1 MHRFIS
7 QDRILEEGVCS
18 VVAAEGTPGNDAAA
32 GVTCSSGASLDAM
45 QRDCIAPGART
56 ASHPRQ
62 LPVRTAHLP
71 ALQMRPGNARDRHA
85 MQAYAAAHDLNGL
98 MHEFTHSLILNR
110 PADPVAF
117 LHGVLGE
124 RMASNGGNSA
134 TENRPIME
142 HRLAQGTTDAAML
155 RVQVEYSGH
164 EGMRCRNFSTLVASA
179 SPMARSGAQA
189 QATGAIRSLLWAAD
203 SSPSAQEKTV
213 AQQPS
218 VNAAV
223 LAVEES
229 LLAFWMMRGGGEEGD
244 TSIAAF
250 FRTASGLT
258 WAPIGTARPTL
269 GRELVNKELRD
280 ALAQKL
286 EIDASEDGT
295 NEKALQFTRG
305 EWDRLGVRLDPGV
318 NFFVKVGDFF
328 FKPAEN
334 EGVPATLN
342 AEELGT
348 VVRETLGCD
357 LDPAHDTSLLER
369 LTRAPRY
376 ETPLLLTLLLSLQT
390 RVSL

>member
-1 MHRFIS
+1 
-7 QDRILEEGVCS
+7 
-18 VVAAEGTPGNDAAA
+18 
-32 GVTCSSGASLDAM
+32 
-45 QRDCIAPGART
+45 
-56 ASHPRQ
+56 
-62 LPVRTAHLP
+62 
-71 ALQMRPGNARDRHA
+71 
-85 MQAYAAAHDLNGL
+85 
-98 MHEFTHSLILNR
+98 
-110 PADPVAF
+110 
-117 LHGVLGE
+117 
-124 RMASNGGNSA
+124 MASNGGNSA
-134 TENRPIME
+134 TENRPITE

-155 RVQVEYSGH
+155 RVHVEYSGH
-164 EGMRCRNFSTLVASA
+164 EGVRRRNFSTLVASS
-179 SPMARSGAQA
+179 SPMARSGTQA
-189 QATGAIRSLLWAAD
+189 QATRAITSLLWGA
-203 SSPSAQEKTV
+203 SSPSAQAEPTP
-213 AQQPS
+213 QPS

-369 LTRAPRY
+369 PTLSEGAMKAWLRCRFPRY
-376 ETPLLLTLLLSLQT
+376 QVEQMLNRFPMHTVVLDHMLGTEHRADGLERFKKTTKNDLRRAVERSVPALVDGIYARIEAFHKVVAGGS
-390 RVSL
+390 VSNLKFAGDLGVGKTFEG

>member
-1 MHRFIS
+1 
-7 QDRILEEGVCS
+7 
-18 VVAAEGTPGNDAAA
+18 
-32 GVTCSSGASLDAM
+32 M
-45 QRDCIAPGART
+45 QRDSIAPGART

-71 ALQMRPGNARDRHA
+71 ALQMRPGDARDRHA

-124 RMASNGGNSA
+124 RMASNGGDPKTGNA
-134 TENRPIME
+134 Q
-142 HRLAQGTTDAAML
+142 LATDAAML
-155 RVQVEYSGH
+155 RVHVEYSGH
-164 EGMRCRNFSTLVASA
+164 EGVRRRNFSTLVASA

-189 QATGAIRSLLWAAD
+189 QATGAISSLLWAAE
-203 SSPSAQEKTV
+203 SSPSAQAKPV

-269 GRELVNKELRD
+269 G
-280 ALAQKL
+280 
-286 EIDASEDGT
+286 
-295 NEKALQFTRG
+295 
-305 EWDRLGVRLDPGV
+305 
-318 NFFVKVGDFF
+318 
-328 FKPAEN
+328 
-334 EGVPATLN
+334 
-342 AEELGT
+342 
-348 VVRETLGCD
+348 
-357 LDPAHDTSLLER
+357 
-369 LTRAPRY
+369 
-376 ETPLLLTLLLSLQT
+376 LSLIHI
-390 RVSL
+390 

>member
-1 MHRFIS
+1 M
-7 QDRILEEGVCS
+7 
-18 VVAAEGTPGNDAAA
+18 
-32 GVTCSSGASLDAM
+32 SLDAM
-45 QRDCIAPGART
+45 QRDSIAPGART

-124 RMASNGGNSA
+124 RMASNGGDPKTGNA
-134 TENRPIME
+134 Q
-142 HRLAQGTTDAAML
+142 LATDAAML
-155 RVQVEYSGH
+155 RVHVEYSGH
-164 EGMRCRNFSTLVASA
+164 EGVRRRNFSTLVASS
-179 SPMARSGAQA
+179 SPMARSGTQA
-189 QATGAIRSLLWAAD
+189 QATRAITSLLWGA
-203 SSPSAQEKTV
+203 SSPSAQAEPTP
-213 AQQPS
+213 QPS

-269 GRELVNKELRD
+269 GRELVNKELCD